1 VVLKSLRV
9 SAEIGV
15 IAGSHEFTHRMTNPT
30 QLDRRQFLQNIATM
44 TGAAGVLALAGVHSA
59 SRAYGKGSGKPKP
72 VILATDIGDDIDDTW
87 ALGLLLKSPE
97 LDLKLAVGDYGKNE
111 YRAKLLAKFSQTVHR
126 TSVSIGI
133 GMDTEPRGDGPQ
145 AGWVKDY
152 DLNSYAGKVHQD
164 GVQALIDT
172 VMKSPEPV
180 TIISIGPMPNV
191 AAALERE
198 PKIAER
204 ARLVGMYGSVRRG
217 YDGNNDIS
225 PEWNVKAAPK
235 ACQKALSAQWDI
247 IITPLDTCSLVKLEG
262 EPYQRVLDSKDP
274 IASTI
279 IENYRIWSK
288 ANKAPDDAAEKH
300 SSVLFDT
307 VAVYLAI
314 SQDLCQ
320 MEKLG
325 IRVTDDGF
333 TRIDNKAKQMQVA
346 TEWKNLDAYRDFLI
360 ERLTK

>member
-1 VVLKSLRV
+1 MKP
-9 SAEIGV
+9 
-15 IAGSHEFTHRMTNPT
+15 PT
-30 QLDRRQFLQNIATM
+30 QLKRRQFLKNVTTIA
-44 TGAAGVLALAGVHSA
+44 GAAGALRLAGVSA
-59 SRAYGKGSGKPKP
+59 TLRAYGQGAAKPKP
-72 VILATDIGDDIDDTW
+72 VILTTDIGDDIDDTW

-97 LDLKLAVGDYGKNE
+97 LDLKLVLGDFGKSQ
-111 YRAKLLAKFSQTVHR
+111 YRSKLLGKFLQTVHHAG
-126 TSVSIGI
+126 VPIGI
-133 GMDTEPRGDGPQ
+133 GIDTEPRGDGPQ
-145 AGWVKDY
+145 AGWLKDY
-152 DLNSYAGKVHQD
+152 ELSSYAGKVRQD
-164 GVQALIDT
+164 GVQALIDV

-180 TIISIGPMPNV
+180 TIIAIGPMPNV

-217 YDGNNDIS
+217 YEGNKNVS
-225 PEWNVKAAPK
+225 AEWNVKAAVK
-235 ACQKALSAQWDI
+235 ACQKALAAPWDI
-247 IITPLDTCSLVKLEG
+247 TITPLDTCGLVTLEG
-262 EPYQRVLDSKDP
+262 ERYQRVRDSKDL

-288 ANKAPDDAAEKH
+288 NNKAPSDAAEKH

-314 SQDLCQ
+314 SQDLCR

-333 TRIDNKAKQMQVA
+333 TRIDDQAKQMQVA
-346 TEWKNLDAYRDFLI
+346 TEWKSLDGYRDFLAD
-360 ERLTK
+360 RLTGKPS